1 MITGG
6 SAGNSA
12 SGTSGATASGS
23 QTISAEQLHSL
34 ANSGRAD
41 SITKLFP
48 SGEDES
54 AKTFFLNLSPEDFG
68 VPAGGYMVLAIES
81 DGFLP
86 SYGSRWENTQ
96 LASEEDGQLHFTDI
110 PMVRVGS
117 HVTVT
122 VLCYTADGM
131 LISSGYSSG
140 VATENGVP
148 MQIGIIGS
156 AVIAFGPNGTESGNT
171 TEHDGMLYDII
182 GYSGTSLDMAAVNTN
197 SGSTMEVKINGTTVG
212 TTTDQSFTKT
222 LADGYNAIEVTV
234 TKGSNEPIVVTR
246 NVYVVKE
253 FAAPVITLGSNGVAN
268 GLTVTSG
275 GKSYEVLEYTGTN
288 MVMTVTNSYTGTA
301 TFGVTVN
308 DSPLSVS
315 TSSVT
320 ATLADGPNAIVATLT
335 ENVCGTV
342 TAEKYVYVVKKL
354 VKPTITQFGGT
365 LGSGTVTGT
374 DGKSYQILEYTGSVP
389 TVTAAHSYEDAANA
403 SFMVN
408 GSPVSGSATSVSV
421 TLSDGCNTIVAAL
434 SRDHCVT
441 QTETKYFYVTKP
453 LVAPV
458 ITRGGS
464 GETNGK
470 TATGTDGMTYDV
482 IEYDG
487 EGTELPNITAE
498 NSYDGTGAEFTVKI
512 NGNTKSGTPA
522 SVSSDLADG
531 FNKVVASLSNAE
543 TGVSLNDTKY
553 FYVIKKLT
561 KPDVEYTD
569 GMLTDEA
576 ADAGGYHPLRYSYLG
591 APDPVAKPKFSVTNP
606 YSDGSVTMTVSVDS
620 GTPLVGAATT
630 GNITNQALTDGTHT
644 ITITLSH
651 PYCTDLVVNKKIKVA
666 IKPVKVSVT
675 SIDWWFCSHGDGQA
689 CANQTFYIKA
699 VNADGEDAGQK
710 TCYTVS
716 SQYGQDL
723 GGSNSKLVLT
733 PNSSSN
739 YVYLTDPYSTP
750 ASTFKFYT
758 SRSSITGMSYELSMI
773 CEGDSNT
780 TKTLVDLKAIGA
792 AGSTTGSTN
801 LATGDMTW
809 DGNPSPGAGAHGN
822 YTITISWAEKD
833 DYTEAT
839 AADADE

>member
-1 MITGG
+1 M
-6 SAGNSA
+6 
-12 SGTSGATASGS
+12 
-23 QTISAEQLHSL
+23 
-34 ANSGRAD
+34 
-41 SITKLFP
+41 
-48 SGEDES
+48 
-54 AKTFFLNLSPEDFG
+54 NLSPEDFG

-81 DGFLP
+81 DGFPP

-96 LASEEDGQLHFTDI
+96 LASEEDGLLHFVDI

-222 LADGYNAIEVTV
+222 LDDGYNAIEVTV

-268 GLTVTSG
+268 GLTATSG

-288 MVMTVTNSYTGTA
+288 MAMTVTNSYTGTA

-308 DSPLSVS
+308 GSPLSVS

-320 ATLADGPNAIVATLT
+320 ATLADGFNAIVATLT
-335 ENVCGTV
+335 ESVCGTV
-342 TAEKYVYVVKKL
+342 TAERYVYVVKKL
-354 VKPTITQFGGT
+354 VKPTITPFGGT
-365 LGSGTVTGT
+365 LSGGTVTSG
-374 DGKSYQILEYTGSVP
+374 GRSYQILEYTGSVPP

-408 GSPVSGSATSVSV
+408 GSPVPGSATSVSV

-464 GETNGK
+464 GTANGK

-487 EGTELPNITAE
+487 AGATRPKITAE

-512 NGNTKSGTPA
+512 NDSPKSGTSA

-531 FNKVVASLSNAE
+531 FNKVVATLSNAE

-561 KPDVEYTD
+561 KPTVSYMD
-569 GMLTDEA
+569 GILTDEA
-576 ADAGGYHPLRYSYLG
+576 ADAGGYHPLRYSYL
-591 APDPVAKPKFSVTNP
+591 ASTIVMPKFSVTNP

-651 PYCTDLVVNKKIKVA
+651 PYCTNLVVNKKINVA
-666 IKPVKVSVT
+666 IKAVKVSVS
-675 SIDWWFCSHGDGQA
+675 SIDWWFCPDPGVARVYVNQLFYVQAKNDGTEEA
-689 CANQTFYIKA
+689 A
-699 VNADGEDAGQK
+699 K
-710 TCYTVS
+710 TCCTAS
-716 SQYGQDL
+716 SIYGEGQ
-723 GGSNSKLVLT
+723 GGNAAKVILT
-733 PNSSSN
+733 TGTDN
-739 YVYLTDPYSTP
+739 YVYLTDS
-750 ASTFKFYT
+750 ASTFYFYT
-758 SRSSITGMSYELSMI
+758 NNSSCDNWEHQISMI
-773 CEGDSNT
+773 SKGYSNT
-780 TKTLVDLKAIGA
+780 TKTLLDLKSG
-792 AGSTTGSTN
+792 GTPQDLVTN
-801 LATGDMTW
+801 DLKWSGGESSD
-809 DGNPSPGAGAHGN
+809 DAHGK
-822 YTITISWAEKD
+822 YTITITLADKA
-833 DYTEAT
+833 YTEGT
-839 AADADE
+839 DDE